1 MAGSEFELHRPFT
14 CFYKANEMSFE
25 YGELEDWRGEKA
37 DPRKHGG
44 VRASSIVCVVEVLEN
59 MVFLSNATNFVAY
72 FLKSMHYPA
81 AESANMVTNFMGTSF
96 LLTLLGGFISDSFFT
111 RFKTFIIFCTLE
123 LLGLI
128 LLTVQAQDSQ
138 LQPAINSKPSKSQ
151 EAILYTGLYAMAAG
165 AGGVKAALPAHG
177 ADQLD
182 HSKQRLISAFFN
194 WYFFSLCF
202 GGLIASTVMI
212 WIEENLGWNWSFKIS
227 VVALSVA
234 LFIFSMGFPIYRYKR
249 PGGSPL
255 TRIYKVLASAIRNR
269 KASLSEAENRIEIF
283 GEKRNHDKF
292 RSLNKALIGDSN
304 VTATEVEETKTFLGL
319 LPIFASTIMMNCC
332 LAQLMTFSVEQ
343 GNIMNRS
350 LNNFKI
356 PTQSL
361 SVFPLMV
368 MLAFIP
374 LYEYS
379 VRLFR
384 IKNNLPGRLNM
395 FQPLRRIGL
404 GLALASGSMAVAAIV
419 EAKRRVEANNNVTLS
434 VFWLGWQYLLLGLSD
449 ILTLGGMLEFFYSE
463 APDKMRT
470 MSTALSWC
478 STSMGYFIS
487 SVLVT
492 VSNSV
497 SGHFGKEWIGGNDLN
512 HARLDLFYTLL
523 CILNLL
529 NLLNYIFWARRY

>member
-1 MAGSEFELHRPFT
+1 
-14 CFYKANEMSFE
+14 
-25 YGELEDWRGEKA
+25 
-37 DPRKHGG
+37 
-44 VRASSIVCVVEVLEN
+44 
-59 MVFLSNATNFVAY
+59 
-72 FLKSMHYPA
+72 
-81 AESANMVTNFMGTSF
+81 
-96 LLTLLGGFISDSFFT
+96 
-111 RFKTFIIFCTLE
+111 
-123 LLGLI
+123 
-128 LLTVQAQDSQ
+128 
-138 LQPAINSKPSKSQ
+138 
-151 EAILYTGLYAMAAG
+151 
-165 AGGVKAALPAHG
+165 
-177 ADQLD
+177 
-182 HSKQRLISAFFN
+182 
-194 WYFFSLCF
+194 
-202 GGLIASTVMI
+202 
-212 WIEENLGWNWSFKIS
+212 
-227 VVALSVA
+227 
-234 LFIFSMGFPIYRYKR
+234 
-249 PGGSPL
+249 
-255 TRIYKVLASAIRNR
+255 
-269 KASLSEAENRIEIF
+269 
-283 GEKRNHDKF
+283 
-292 RSLNKALIGDSN
+292 
-304 VTATEVEETKTFLGL
+304 
-319 LPIFASTIMMNCC
+319 
-332 LAQLMTFSVEQ
+332 MTFSVEQ